1 MPGTRR
7 GEGAI
12 PHDQVLGIR
21 RLPPHRWPLR
31 DRYELRLK
39 SGDALSC
46 TPARLDE
53 LLDARR
59 WPADYW
65 AMLRA
70 ADGAHSDGDRSLI
83 SWATGQRLS
92 TGFDLRRD
100 AIRRKGP
107 WLVSDEG
114 YRVKANGR
122 AGMDYEDA
130 DGALHVDSEMM
141 AAPAAVIY
149 TYSVP
154 IHRRSVVENITRAWL
169 WAGLDVHVENG
180 ALGSRPKQP
189 RGVVHVH
196 GSDVQAPQREDVIEG
211 LKVLANPAPAEEP
224 WPDLTAAI
232 HWVVDDTFWYQHDPA
247 DDIGH
252 TLRDALEAAGLR
264 ELVARLV
271 EVCSTLSEAPDDA
284 YFAHPRWALV
294 QDLARE
300 CLSILQSPSDRDGAV
315 LWVLDHTAGIPAS
328 VDLLDG
334 RSLLVRDIAYGY
346 DVGDVDAHVT
356 ANTDPAHGE
365 PHFFYT
371 NEVHR
376 IMSTTTGLTLVEVD
390 AEDARTPGAGG

>member
-1 MPGTRR
+1 MRGTRR
-7 GEGAI
+7 GEGPVPVA
-12 PHDQVLGIR
+12 QVLGIR
-21 RLPPHRWPLR
+21 RLPRRHWPLR
-31 DRYELRLK
+31 DRYELRLT

-46 TPARLDE
+46 TPARLDD

-65 AMLRA
+65 ATLRA

-83 SWATGQRLS
+83 CWATGQRLS

-100 AIRRKGP
+100 AIRRKGL

-114 YRVKANGR
+114 YRVKTTGR

-141 AAPAAVIY
+141 AKPAAVIY
-149 TYSVP
+149 AYSVP
-154 IHRRSVVENITRAWL
+154 VDRSSVIENITRAWL
-169 WAGLDVHVENG
+169 WAGFDIHVEHG
-180 ALGSRPKQP
+180 TLGSRPKQP
-189 RGVVHVH
+189 RCVVHVH

-211 LKVLANPAPAEEP
+211 LKVLANPEPAEGR

-232 HWVVDDTFWYQHDPA
+232 HWVVDDTFWDQHDPA

-252 TLRDALEAAGLR
+252 TLRDALEAAGVR
-264 ELVARLV
+264 ELVARLG
-271 EVCSTLSEAPDDA
+271 EGCSSLGEAPDAD
-284 YFAHPRWALV
+284 YFAHPLWALV

-300 CLSILQSPSDRDGAV
+300 CLSILQSPRDRDGAV
-315 LWVLDHTAGIPAS
+315 LWVLDHTEGIPRS

-334 RSLLVRDIAYGY
+334 RSLVVRDIAYGY
-346 DVGDVDAHVT
+346 DVGDLDAHVT

-371 NEVHR
+371 SEVHR
-376 IMSTTTGLTLVEVD
+376 ITSRKTGLKLFEVAPAAGD
-390 AEDARTPGAGG
+390 GSRT